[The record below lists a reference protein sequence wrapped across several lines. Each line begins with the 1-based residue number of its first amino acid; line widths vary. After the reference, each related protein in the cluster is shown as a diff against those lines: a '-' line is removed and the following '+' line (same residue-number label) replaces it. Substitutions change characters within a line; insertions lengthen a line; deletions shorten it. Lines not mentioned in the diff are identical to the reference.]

1 MSEPTQASP
10 AQLFDQFF
18 RPTLFTPWARA
29 LLQRAAPQPGEHVL
43 DLACGTGTVA
53 QFVAPLVG
61 AEGSVVGV
69 DINPGM
75 LAVAQGQ
82 PTPEGAAITW
92 RQGDATALDL
102 PDASFDLVLCQQGL
116 QFFSDRAA
124 AVRGVRRVLKSGGR
138 FVLNVWQSAEHQPV
152 YNALSEAEARHLNVP
167 EAAVSTPSSFGDPN
181 ALRVLLEEAGFTHVE
196 VSQESI
202 DVTFPSAVR
211 FVYLNLSGAA
221 AFLPQVWQDETQRNA
236 LIEAVNRDIAP
247 VLEQYR
253 DGDGLRFPTALNFAS
268 ART

>member
-1 MSEPTQASP
+1 MSEPTQVSP

-18 RPTLFTPWARA
+18 RPALFTPWARS
-29 LLQRAAPQPGEHVL
+29 LLQRAAPQSGEQVL

-53 QFVAPLVG
+53 QLVAPLVG

-82 PTPEGAAITW
+82 PKPAGAAVTW

-102 PDASFDLVLCQQGL
+102 PDDFFDLVLCQQGL
-116 QFFSDRAA
+116 QFFADRAA
-124 AVRGVRRVLKSGGR
+124 AVREVRRMLKSGGR
-138 FVLNVWQSAEHQPV
+138 FVLNVWQSSEHQPV
-152 YNALSEAEARHLNVP
+152 YNALGESEARHLNVP
-167 EAAVSTPSSFGDPN
+167 VAAVSTPSSFGDPG
-181 ALRVLLEEAGFTHVE
+181 ALQTLLEEAGFTNVE

-202 DVTFPSAVR
+202 EVSFPSAER
-211 FVYLNLSGAA
+211 FVYFNLSGAA
-221 AFLPQVWQDETQRNA
+221 AFLPQVWQDEARRNN

-247 VLEQYR
+247 VLQRYCE
-253 DGDGLRFPTALNFAS
+253 GDGLRFPTALNFAI
-268 ART
+268 ARK